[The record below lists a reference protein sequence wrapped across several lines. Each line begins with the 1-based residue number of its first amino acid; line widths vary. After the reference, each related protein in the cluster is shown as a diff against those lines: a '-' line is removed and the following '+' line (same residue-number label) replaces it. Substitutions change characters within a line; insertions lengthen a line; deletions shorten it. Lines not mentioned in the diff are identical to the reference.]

1 MCANYRPLTLLSIP
15 SKKKKESVICES
27 FDSHLRC
34 VLQRNQWGYRKG
46 LSSESLSLYLTEMWK
61 LSIDNGKVIGAIFI
75 DFRKAFDSIDH
86 NILGYKLQ
94 ACVITCS
101 LWEWFLSC
109 LTNRHQFVEINGTK
123 SNLHEVEYW
132 VPQSFLVGPGLLSI
146 YVNDFSESVLQGELH
161 MYADDATAFVVGAI
175 QTS

>member
-1 MCANYRPLTLLSIP
+1 
-15 SKKKKESVICES
+15 
-27 FDSHLRC
+27 
-34 VLQRNQWGYRKG
+34 
-46 LSSESLSLYLTEMWK
+46 MWK

-101 LWEWFLSC
+101 LWEWFLSY

-123 SNLHEVEYW
+123 SNLSEVEYG
-132 VPQSFLVGPGLLSI
+132 VPQGFLVAPRLFNLR
-146 YVNDFSESVLQGELH
+146 
-161 MYADDATAFVVGAI
+161 
-175 QTS
+175 